1 MQLIWMAGPTDKVVK
16 LSVTSQYVK
25 GFAVAVSTLLVLL
38 GFLFHMVGLRVAI
51 EYVPEL
57 AYRFGGVI
65 SQTEQEKLEAT
76 YRAKLEALNHQ
87 LSSVRDRLQELETIK
102 GEVLDRLDIEKL
114 LPFSVNTS
122 NLELAGQ
129 GGPLNWLLS
138 GPFGAGK
145 LSSQIDVSLQQMH
158 LYDTAMANMQS
169 RWKADLHRLDLLP
182 TALPL
187 ADDLR
192 LTSSW
197 GIRPDPLTHL
207 PSMHEGI
214 DFVAAIGT
222 PVYATAPG
230 VVLRAEYAGDYG
242 NLVEVSHA
250 DGFVT
255 RYAHLK
261 TLSVK
266 PHDVLQRHQE
276 VGKLGNTGRSTGP
289 HLHYEVIY
297 KGQAMHPSKAL
308 AAWAK
313 S

>member
-16 LSVTSQYVK
+16 LSVTSKYGK
-25 GFAVAVSTLLVLL
+25 GVAVAVTTCLLLV

-57 AYRFGGVI
+57 AFRFGGVI
-65 SQTEQEKLEAT
+65 SHTEQEKLEAT
-76 YRAKLEALNHQ
+76 YRTKLEALNHQ
-87 LSSVRDRLQELETIK
+87 LSGVRDRLQELETTRD
-102 GEVLDRLDIEKL
+102 EVLDRLDIEKL
-114 LPFSVNTS
+114 LPFSVNTRD
-122 NLELAGQ
+122 LEFAGQ
-129 GGPLNWLLS
+129 GGPLNWLFS
-138 GPFGAGK
+138 GPFGATT

-158 LYDTAMANMQS
+158 LYDVAMSSMQS

-187 ADDLR
+187 AGDLR
-192 LTSSW
+192 LTSSL

-222 PVYATAPG
+222 SVNATAPG

-255 RYAHLK
+255 RYAHLR

-297 KGQAMHPSKAL
+297 KGLAMHPAKAL